1 MRGNIWGLTTAP
13 IGSTTIVL
21 LVVYGT
27 AYGMWLDEI
36 GPFIDLED
44 AAAAPTIALPAAIGL
59 LAIVQLV
66 GGLAVGLIPSRRERV
81 AAAPAHPSEAG
92 PE

>member
-1 MRGNIWGLTTAP
+1 MRGDIWGLITAA
-13 IGSTTIVL
+13 IGLATIVL

-27 AYGMWLDEI
+27 AYGTWLDEI

-66 GGLAVGLIPSRRERV
+66 GGLAVGLIPSHRERV
-81 AAAPAHPSEAG
+81 AAAPAHPSDAG